1 MSPLFCL
8 FLHLQLKPLT
18 ISNSKLLSSLIS
30 RSQFQENS
38 CSLLVLI
45 LCAILMIHAQYYRS
59 WRLTIKLKDV
69 HSENDEVITGL
80 ASIIKVKVKLT
91 PGTIRVVRRSLPA
104 ANGFWNF
111 CRSPTLATSGRSKG
125 YSWSKLS
132 SQSWAHHLKMP
143 SGTHE
148 ILLFHDWAHSNC
160 ALIKVPFIVGGE
172 ENYQRLP
179 LKKRW
184 NKLFGFVASVHGDSP
199 MNLPM

>member
-1 MSPLFCL
+1 MSTLFCL

-38 CSLLVLI
+38 CSLFVLI
-45 LCAILMIHAQYYRS
+45 LCTILMIHAQYYRS

-111 CRSPTLATSGRSKG
+111 CRSPTLATSGRTKG
-125 YSWSKLS
+125 YSWVEFTKLS
-132 SQSWAHHLKMP
+132 SPFKNAFRHPWNSFISWL
-143 SGTHE
+143 G
-148 ILLFHDWAHSNC
+148 
-160 ALIKVPFIVGGE
+160 PF
-172 ENYQRLP
+172 QLR
-179 LKKRW
+179 
-184 NKLFGFVASVHGDSP
+184 S
-199 MNLPM
+199 